1 MAKKKGKKRK
11 TKLRTKA
18 KRTAK
23 KVKKGAKRTGKR
35 VKRGAK
41 KAGRKAKKGAK
52 RLGKKIKR
60 LAKTDTGRAGIGAG
74 IGALALGPIGA
85 IAGVAAGLAT
95 RKKKEK
101 NPFAIPRG
109 TNITKEILRMDTTL
123 GYASPKEARHIR
135 KKHAAAYEWID
146 QSGSVRK
153 AIPRT
158 HPMHVPL
165 IELHSD
171 LSGKVPNPGK
181 MVKLSRVVGTLM
193 IDYTP
198 SSPAIDEVANAS
210 LRGDKVDE
218 NLVKQAWVDLG
229 ELKKTRKTKAAKQ
242 QIEETRDA
250 LERVLKKA
258 NPARAFSLD
267 AQVGRTRKGKMD
279 KALSGQSKRQ
289 AALADVSKKSLRAR
303 LAKVNPKGSHAVLKQ
318 LFATYVRTR
327 RHFESVVMKP
337 SSTPEEIA
345 RAQKSLQNAL
355 RKIEAFADIE
365 GMSPSRLS
373 KLLEGATK
381 EARPKARR
389 PKARRPARA
398 TATVNPRKK
407 TKRKKKNPS
416 EAVHERKAERYFT
429 LAKDK
434 QKRSRKSGNVAS
446 WLSTMSAAT
455 RAGMEFEN
463 AGASSAQVLAA
474 FEIQRE
480 AMNAIEHKCMASP
493 TIRLAATNPPKKVKL
508 GHITERTGEKKVRA
522 TVGRNIAALMQRGKY
537 SQSRAVAASLTQA
550 RVDAP
555 KRAKKIYGPAP
566 KPVSN
571 PLQAIPK
578 GAGIKKI
585 RSVVSENIAREVY
598 LGKPQPQ
605 AVAIALDQARRDAKR
620 VGGTTATLIR
630 AEYPKKRASA

>member
-1 MAKKKGKKRK
+1 MAKKKQKRK

-18 KRTAK
+18 KRTAR

-95 RKKKEK
+95 RKKK
-101 NPFAIPRG
+101 NPFAVPRG

-123 GYASPKEARHIR
+123 GYVSPKEAQRIR

-158 HPMHVPL
+158 HPMSVSL
-165 IELHSD
+165 GELYSD

-218 NLVKQAWVDLG
+218 NLVKQAWADLG
-229 ELKKTRKTKAAKQ
+229 ELKKTRKTKGAKQ

-258 NPARAFSLD
+258 NPARAFSME

-289 AALADVSKKSLRAR
+289 AALADVSKKSLRKR
-303 LAKVNPKGSHAVLKQ
+303 LAKVNPEGSQAVLRR
-318 LFATYVRTR
+318 LFATYARTR
-327 RHFESVVMKP
+327 RRFESVAMKP
-337 SSTPEEIA
+337 TSTPEEIA
-345 RAQKSLQNAL
+345 RAHKSLQNAL

-373 KLLEGATK
+373 RLLEGATK
-381 EARPKARR
+381 KARAKAKR
-389 PKARRPARA
+389 PRA
-398 TATVNPRKK
+398 TAQPRP
-407 TKRKKKNPS
+407 NPS
-416 EAVHERKAERYFT
+416 EAVHERKAERYFV

-434 QKRSRKSGNVAS
+434 LKRSRKSGNVAS

-463 AGASSAQVLAA
+463 AGASERKVLAA

-493 TIRLAATNPPKKVKL
+493 TIRLAATNPPKAVKL
-508 GHITERTGEKKVRA
+508 GHITERTSPSKVRA

-550 RVDAP
+550 REDAP
-555 KRAKKIYGPAP
+555 KRTKKIYGPAP
-566 KPVSN
+566 KPISN
-571 PLQAIPK
+571 PLTKIRK
-578 GAGIKKI
+578 GAGIEKI
-585 RSVVSENIAREVY
+585 RSVVSKNIAREVY

-630 AEYPKKRASA
+630 AEYPKRRISA